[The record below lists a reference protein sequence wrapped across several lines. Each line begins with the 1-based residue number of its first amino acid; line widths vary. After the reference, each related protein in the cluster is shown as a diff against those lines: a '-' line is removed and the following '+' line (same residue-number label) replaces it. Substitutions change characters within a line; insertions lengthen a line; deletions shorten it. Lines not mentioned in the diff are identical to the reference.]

1 MNPDP
6 AGQIINAQN
15 SKRFEF
21 ANKPLR
27 RSRSQVLSIHRLPSD
42 IILLCGNFLQ
52 REAG

>member
-21 ANKPLR
+21 ANKPFR
-27 RSRSQVLSIHRLPSD
+27 HSRSQELSIHRPSAD
-42 IILLCGNFLQ
+42 SILLCGNFLQ
-52 REAG
+52 REVG